1 MEQSLALEGPDIVR
15 SDDNTRADSIGHLFD
30 LHHSRLYRLALRM
43 TRGDDEA
50 RDLVQE
56 CFVRAIESGFA
67 PRDAAGAERWLV
79 RVLVNLCRDR
89 ARRGTV
95 RQTHAREAVRTE
107 HVPPSSDPGMDA
119 AVRAAV
125 EALPARQRA
134 VVIFH
139 EIEGR
144 TLTETAALLGIAAVT
159 ARWHLH
165 AALRSLRKELS

>member
-1 MEQSLALEGPDIVR
+1 MEQTLALERPDTVR
-15 SDDNTRADSIGHLFD
+15 SDDNAWADSIGHLFD
-30 LHHSRLYRLALRM
+30 LHHARLYRLALRM

-67 PRDAAGAERWLV
+67 PRDPAGAERWLV

-95 RQTHAREAVRTE
+95 RQSHAREAARSQE
-107 HVPPSSDPGMDA
+107 APAGSDPGMDT

-144 TLTETAALLGIAAVT
+144 TLAEAAGLLGIAAVT

-165 AALRSLRKELS
+165 AALRTLKKELS